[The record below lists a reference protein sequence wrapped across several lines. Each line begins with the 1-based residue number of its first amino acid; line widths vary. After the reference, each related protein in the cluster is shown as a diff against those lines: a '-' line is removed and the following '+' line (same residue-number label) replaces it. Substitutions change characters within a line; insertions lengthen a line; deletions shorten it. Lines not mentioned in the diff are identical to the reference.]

1 VQRLFTWC
9 SGWDNQRPVRV
20 PSKASLM
27 ESLPEQLVAA
37 FLSEYRA
44 SGVYLRDRIAR
55 LAELAICEDT
65 QTAESATRALFTALV
80 ERLADSFEPEAVT
93 LYNRAFAQVIQ
104 ACRLD
109 PRSDLLHDELER
121 LGLSGEEDLIARA
134 EKLRDV
140 SRLTEP
146 GDRAGN
152 VQRVIVLSRVTLG
165 ADVAITSVIIER
177 MKLSF
182 PAAEIVLVGG
192 TKAPELFGG
201 DPRVR
206 FKEIGYRRAATII
219 ERLLT
224 WIDLLRC
231 GRELT
236 DGLTRG
242 EYLIVDPDSR
252 LTQLGL
258 LPIECARSPRL
269 GPTPRELDATT
280 LTEGHEYLF
289 FPSREYGSST
299 SQSLSE
305 LTSSW
310 LDEVFGDSAPTYPRV
325 SLRSDDI
332 EAARALLNRMKR
344 GPQPIIAI
352 NFGVGENQFKR
363 VGGDFEASLVA
374 RLIQEGAAIVLDKGA
389 GEDEIRRADA
399 VIAEATRIEC
409 EGRRVR
415 AVEINEQSVMGAPSS
430 EQLDAEV
437 LVWSGRI
444 GMLAGLIGAS
454 DLYIG
459 YDSAGQHIAAALGMK
474 CIDVFAGFSSPRM
487 LERWRPTG
495 RAETRIVAVDT
506 LSSGGRT
513 NNDVVSEVL
522 RHADEMLRMSISL

>member
-1 VQRLFTWC
+1 MV
-9 SGWDNQRPVRV
+9 
-20 PSKASLM
+20 
-27 ESLPEQLVAA
+27 SLPEQLVTE
-37 FLSEYRA
+37 FLSEHRA

-55 LAELAICEDT
+55 LAELATNEDR
-65 QTAESATRALFTALV
+65 QVAESATRAFFTALV
-80 ERLADSFEPEAVT
+80 ERLADSFEPDAVS

-109 PRSDLLHDELER
+109 PRSDLLHHELER
-121 LGLSGEEDLIARA
+121 FGLCSGDDLIARA
-134 EKLRDV
+134 EKLREV

-146 GDRAGN
+146 ADRADN

-177 MKLSF
+177 MKLRF
-182 PAAEIVLVGG
+182 PRAEIVLVGR

-206 FKEIGYRRAATII
+206 FKEIAYCRAGTTI

-231 GRELT
+231 VRELT
-236 DGLTRG
+236 DGLMRG
-242 EYLIVDPDSR
+242 EYLIVDPDTR

-258 LPIECARSPRL
+258 LPVEHTDSPLRR
-269 GPTPRELDATT
+269 PHPREHD
-280 LTEGHEYLF
+280 LTAPESEYLF

-299 SQSLSE
+299 ARSLSE

-310 LDEVFGDSAPTYPRV
+310 LDEVFGKSVITYPRV

-332 EAARALLNRMKR
+332 ESARNLMNRMKR
-344 GPQPIIAI
+344 GSRPIIAI
-352 NFGVGENQFKR
+352 NFGVGENQLKR
-363 VGGDFEASLVA
+363 VGGDFESSLVA

-389 GEDEIRRADA
+389 GEDEISRADA
-399 VIAEATRIEC
+399 VIAEATGIER

-415 AVEINEQSVMGAPSS
+415 AVEIDEQSLMGAPSS
-430 EQLDAEV
+430 GQLDAEV
-437 LVWSGRI
+437 LVWNGRI
-444 GMLAGLIGAS
+444 GMFAGLIGES
-454 DLYIG
+454 GLYIG
-459 YDSAGQHIAAALGMK
+459 YDSAGQHIAAALGIP

-495 RAETRIVAVDT
+495 KAEARIVAVDT
-506 LSSGGRT
+506 LSSGGST
-513 NNDVVSEVL
+513 NDVVSEVL
-522 RHADEMLRMSISL
+522 RHASEMLRMSISL